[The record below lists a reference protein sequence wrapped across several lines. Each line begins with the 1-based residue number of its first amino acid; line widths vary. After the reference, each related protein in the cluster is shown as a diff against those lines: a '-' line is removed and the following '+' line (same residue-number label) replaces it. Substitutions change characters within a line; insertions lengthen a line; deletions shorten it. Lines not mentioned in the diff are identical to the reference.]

1 MTLTSIE
8 NLTISTN
15 NKENKTAAVEKTK
28 KHIDDEKKDVEVEPL
43 LKVSYIFVNYFNFA
57 MRF

>member
-15 NKENKTAAVEKTK
+15 NKENKTAVEKTK
-28 KHIDDEKKDVEVEPL
+28 KHIDDEKKDVEIEPL
-43 LKVSYIFVNYFNFA
+43 LKVSFTFVNYLT
-57 MRF
+57 